1 MHSAKTSK
9 RKLFGLHYPSPDKK
23 NVRKIVFMK
32 KKGRIFVPATLGM
45 LTAFGPFVTDF
56 YLPVLPEMATFF
68 HTSPA
73 LVSMSLTT
81 GMIGLATGQVFIG
94 PLTDK
99 FGRKRILVGSM
110 LMFAIASVFC
120 IFAPNIFVFNI
131 MRVFQGIAGAGGI
144 VISKSMATDMYRGK
158 ELANFMA
165 ILGSVNGIAPVC
177 APVIGGFVAGVAS
190 WQWVFALLLLIGIIL
205 MVCSMLL
212 RETLPTERR
221 LLGSLLNVY
230 TNLFRVFRNPR
241 FTLCTLAS
249 MACFF
254 AFFGYIASS
263 PFILQQVYG
272 LSPIAFSVCFG
283 VNAFAIGIGSAV
295 ATQFKHQTTSMKC
308 GAIDM
313 LIATACLAFCL
324 VAQMP
329 LVLIMGFYLY
339 MMVSF
344 GLMQPG
350 LTAIALDSER
360 GNAGAAS
367 AIFGAAGFVAGALS
381 SPLVGIGSLMVSSSV
396 VIVGGALI
404 CLLLVLLLC
413 RQMNKA

>member
-1 MHSAKTSK
+1 M
-9 RKLFGLHYPSPDKK
+9 KK
-23 NVRKIVFMK
+23 NIK
-32 KKGRIFVPATLGM
+32 IFVPATLGM

-56 YLPVLPEMATFF
+56 YLPVLPEMAEYF

-81 GMIGLATGQVFIG
+81 GMIGLAAGQVFIG

-110 LMFAIASVFC
+110 LMFAIASVLC
-120 IFAPNIFVFNI
+120 IFAPNIFVFNV

-144 VISKSMATDMYRGK
+144 VISKSMATDMYSGK

-177 APVIGGFVAGVAS
+177 APVIGGLVAGVS
-190 WQWVFALLLLIGIIL
+190 TWQMVFALLLLIGIIL
-205 MVCSMLL
+205 MVCSMFLK
-212 RETLPTERR
+212 ETLLPENR
-221 LLGSLLNVY
+221 LRNNLLNVY
-230 TNLFRVFRNPR
+230 ANLFRVFRNPQ

-254 AFFGYIASS
+254 TFFGYIASS

-272 LSPIAFSVCFG
+272 LSPIWFSVCFG
-283 VNAFAIGIGSAV
+283 VNAFSIGIGSAV
-295 ATQFKHQTTSMKC
+295 ATQFKRQTTSMRC

-313 LIATACLAFCL
+313 FIAVVCLAFCL
-324 VAQMP
+324 VTEMP
-329 LVLIMGFYLY
+329 LVVVMGFYLY

-367 AIFGAAGFVAGALS
+367 AIFGASGFVAGALS

-396 VIVGGALI
+396 VMVGGALV
-404 CLLLVLLLC
+404 CLLLVLMLC
-413 RQMNKA
+413 KQINKA